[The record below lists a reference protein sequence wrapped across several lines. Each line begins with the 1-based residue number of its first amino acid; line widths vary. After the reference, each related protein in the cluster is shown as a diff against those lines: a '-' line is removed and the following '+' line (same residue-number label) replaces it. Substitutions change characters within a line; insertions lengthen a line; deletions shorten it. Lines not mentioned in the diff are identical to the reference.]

1 MRAPPAGAGL
11 SCGREEPDF
20 ARRIKA
26 SWIDFLSG
34 WLSKVDT
41 ELVAQATLDQAARAA
56 QANTRPVAGPSL
68 QSTLYNGG
76 TPSSATAAPGGG
88 GTGAGRGGGRS
99 AGGSS
104 GGRKSGGSSGSGTS
118 VTPTGGSA
126 ATTTTPPWRVVR
138 FKRSTPCSPD
148 VVGDTAGVLGAPS
161 CTKCNIGPHCHGE
174 GQLTWGAS
182 GTPLPG
188 FGADGSRIPGD
199 WSKTDNVPIRRVV
212 KACVTFL
219 QDFANFHN
227 RAPEEVAGVV
237 GAQDVSDF
245 QMRESTAPRKPRR
258 PWVGKPPPPP
268 SAREGSG
275 PRVAAIAP
283 PSVAPEHPFLSAI
296 RSNALLNQ
304 IQHADSSSQGRRTA
318 RLVGDLAAIT
328 SMLTMSFADLLFR
341 FMSDTPAD
349 HSQRYS
355 AGHRHHS

>member
-1 MRAPPAGAGL
+1 MPEGLKRRGSTFFQAGSPKSILSWLHRRRWTRRLELPKQIRGL
-11 SCGREEPDF
+11 S
-20 ARRIKA
+20 
-26 SWIDFLSG
+26 
-34 WLSKVDT
+34 
-41 ELVAQATLDQAARAA
+41 LVRLFNRLCTTVAPQAAPQQHPAEAA
-56 QANTRPVAGPSL
+56 QVPV
-68 QSTLYNGG
+68 
-76 TPSSATAAPGGG
+76 
-88 GTGAGRGGGRS
+88 GAVARG

-138 FKRSTPCSPD
+138 FKRSIPCSPD

-237 GAQDVSDF
+237 GAQGVSDF
-245 QMRESTAPRKPRR
+245 QMHESTAPRKPRR

-304 IQHADSSSQGRRTA
+304 IQHADSS
-318 RLVGDLAAIT
+318 
-328 SMLTMSFADLLFR
+328 
-341 FMSDTPAD
+341 
-349 HSQRYS
+349 
-355 AGHRHHS
+355 